1 MKFKENELR
10 IIFYSTFL
18 IIIIET
24 IFFLISPQL
33 FTLIGFLPLLII
45 GFVVKLR
52 LLFLNL
58 ILSNFLLVFANF
70 GTSILSSKSIIN
82 VSFML
87 VFVFFSSLI
96 LLFFVFLKLSEEKQI
111 SFGSSLSNYNLVCNL
126 LLLSFIFFFFS
137 RLDLS
142 EIQLRIIDSI
152 NTIFNDSNLNRNT
165 QMEGLVKNVV
175 SILPSINFLIILI
188 SLSLN
193 CLISQIII
201 KKLNLPEEYQ
211 LNIHDS
217 IVPKSFLSFFTL
229 CFLSL
234 VILPPSIHM
243 YVNNVLILSSFCFL
257 TDGLIFVTNY
267 LKKFEINKYI
277 KFIFIFLLFIFL
289 GYVLFLLIF
298 FLGYYRSCKKIFL
311 K

>member
-1 MKFKENELR
+1 MKFRENELK
-10 IIFYSTFL
+10 IIVYSTLL

-24 IFFLISPQL
+24 IFFMISPQL
-33 FTLIGFLPLLII
+33 FTLVGFLPLLII

-52 LLFLNL
+52 ILFLNL
-58 ILSNFLLVFANF
+58 VLSNLLFVFANF
-70 GTSILSSKSIIN
+70 GTGILSSKSMIN
-82 VSFML
+82 TSFML

-96 LLFFVFLKLSEEKQI
+96 LLFFVFLKLSQEKQL
-111 SFGSSLSNYNLVCNL
+111 SFGSSLSNYNFVCNL

-137 RLDLS
+137 KLDLS

-152 NTIFNDSNLNRNT
+152 NKIFYDSDLNRIT
-165 QMEGLVKNVV
+165 QMEDLVKNVV

-201 KKLNLPEEYQ
+201 KKSELPEIYQ
-211 LNIHDS
+211 FNIHDS
-217 IVPKSFLSFFTL
+217 IVPKSFFIFFTS

-234 VILPPSIHM
+234 IILPTSVHI

-267 LKKFEINKYI
+267 LKKFEINKFI

-298 FLGYYRSCKKIFL
+298 FLGYYRSCKRIFL
-311 K
+311 